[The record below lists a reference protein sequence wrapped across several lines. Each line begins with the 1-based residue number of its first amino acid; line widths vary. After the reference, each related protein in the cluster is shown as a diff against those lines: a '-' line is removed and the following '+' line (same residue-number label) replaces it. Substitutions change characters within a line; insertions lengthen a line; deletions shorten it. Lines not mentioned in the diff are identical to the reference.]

1 MKISVLTAMF
11 FAFVVGFPIAAMAGL
26 ATDTDNDGIP
36 DAMDNC
42 STVSNAANFC
52 DDDTDGYGN
61 ACTSDVE
68 PDGDTDINDFLNG
81 FYPAFQAST
90 ANPPGVS
97 SRYNGDCDLDTDI
110 NDLARCPAANRNE
123 RVPASRSA

>member
-1 MKISVLTAMF
+1 MKVSALTAMF
-11 FAFVVGFPIAAMAGL
+11 FALVVGFPIASMAGL
-26 ATDTDNDGIP
+26 AADGDNDGIP

-61 ACTSDVE
+61 ACTSDAE

-81 FYPAFQAST
+81 FYPALRL
-90 ANPPGVS
+90 PELLVS
-97 SRYNGDCDLDTDI
+97 ALPVEHHW
-110 NDLARCPAANRNE
+110 PAAR
-123 RVPASRSA
+123 